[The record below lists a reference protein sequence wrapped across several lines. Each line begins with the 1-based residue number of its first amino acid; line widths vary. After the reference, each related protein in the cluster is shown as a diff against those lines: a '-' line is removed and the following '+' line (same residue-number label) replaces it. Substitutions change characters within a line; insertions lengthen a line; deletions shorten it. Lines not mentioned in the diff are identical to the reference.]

1 MSLEK
6 RQNPALEAF
15 NYVHN
20 DPWFPEKSGMGKPD
34 IDITVLDTF
43 AVPKSVV
50 ENETAFRQW
59 FEARFFALDCEGI
72 SNFNELCQEA
82 VKILKEHKY
91 LLSPRLDEDFPISKK
106 IENAV
111 NGAFANIE
119 DILAFFRKVAVDA
132 TAKETLFFS
141 PERGKNKGAERLS
154 VCRILSIAYALDHI
168 KTSNDIDEFID
179 YSRYV
184 FGRKKAAQYE
194 SGIFSNLITDRPI
207 DILGKPDEEE
217 RILDW
222 MEKSQKIEG
231 CHLNNIGTEGS
242 KRSYYIPEVYI
253 GIKSGLRSFIKVLR
267 DADAEFY
274 PLTDFL
280 RIRFVFE
287 DDADKEKI
295 LELLHDLQEEAKSRK
310 NPKVTIDFEAKNYF
324 TDSELR
330 EYFPEIISD
339 KKIEE
344 TVRDEDAPAE
354 ENEMHPKEQPTE
366 KKRRQ
371 KRKGLYLDE
380 ILFDQ
385 NISAGQ
391 GFRNI
396 SAKIKLNHPEN
407 DGLLFKFELQLMT
420 KSELE
425 ANEHLERHSSH
436 FLFEIRQAL
445 MTITRLNGK
454 MKKEEIVRSLSR
466 YLSKNIKT
474 EQIPERILGKSKY
487 PEETGS
493 VDIDM
498 DIKGSMQEKAE
509 KIFEF
514 FVKDGT
520 LRHVALDFPS
530 KRPPTRKQRM
540 SSGFYIHENV
550 MSRILEALEYQKK
563 AENK

>member
-6 RQNPALEAF
+6 KKNPALEAY

-20 DPWFPEKSGMGKPD
+20 DPWFPERSGMEKPD

-59 FEARFFALDCEGI
+59 FERRFFPLDYGGI
-72 SNFNELCQEA
+72 ANFNELCQEA
-82 VKILKEHKY
+82 LKIIKEHKY

-106 IENAV
+106 IENTV
-111 NGAFANIE
+111 NGEFTNVE
-119 DILAFFRKVAVDA
+119 DILAFFRKVAVDSS
-132 TAKETLFFS
+132 AKKEVLFFS
-141 PERGKNKGAERLS
+141 PKRGENKGAERLS

-168 KTSNDIDEFID
+168 KTSNDINEFID

-184 FGRKKAAQYE
+184 FGRKKTPQYE

-231 CHLNNIGTEGS
+231 CHLNNIGAEGS
-242 KRSYYIPEVYI
+242 KRSYYIPEVHI

-267 DADAEFY
+267 SADAEFY

-280 RIRFVFE
+280 RMRFVF
-287 DDADKEKI
+287 DDDVDKEKI

-310 NPKVTIDFEAKNYF
+310 NPKVTINFRAKNYF
-324 TDSELR
+324 TDSELK

-339 KKIEE
+339 NKIEE
-344 TVRDEDAPAE
+344 TIQDEDAPAE
-354 ENEMHPKEQPTE
+354 EKEIRPKEQPTE

-380 ILFDQ
+380 ILLDR

-396 SAKIKLNHPEN
+396 SATIKLKHPE
-407 DGLLFKFELQLMT
+407 GGVLFKFELQLLT

-445 MTITRLNGK
+445 MAITRLNGK
-454 MKKEEIVRSLSR
+454 MKKEEIVRSLAR

-474 EQIPERILGKSKY
+474 EQIPERIIGKSKY

-493 VDIDM
+493 ADIDV

-514 FVKDGT
+514 LVKDGT

-530 KRPPTRKQRM
+530 KRLPTRKQRM

-563 AENK
+563 AEK